1 MRNRRPTES
10 AMNRFTIA
18 IISLVCTASAG
29 FAQEY
34 KTDIPSAIVTPDSVD
49 TRLGTLKFKDGFPD
63 DATVQKVYDNLDFQR
78 GVQAFLTAMPAA
90 SLVAMRKGIRG
101 FGPDN
106 QTAIIFDTLMDSRS
120 LFLTPNTESIYT
132 TAWID
137 LKNGPIVIESPPN
150 TLGVVDD
157 FWFRYVADLGNA
169 GPDKGQ
175 GGKFLFLPPDYI
187 GPVPDGYNVY
197 KSPTFGNWFITR
209 GFQVNGD
216 PKPGADSI
224 RAHLRIYPLTQAAN
238 PPATNFIDV
247 SGKAFNTIH
256 AMDFSYFDEVNQ
268 VIQEEPNTAMDPET
282 LGLLASIGIEHRK
295 PFAPDERMR
304 KILTDSAAV
313 GSATVRAMAYRSRD
327 PEAYLYRNSAWQTP
341 FIGGSYE
348 FLRNGARLLDARSFF
363 FFMATVITPAMALK
377 TPGAGSQYLFA
388 VTDAKGRPFDGGKT
402 YKLRLPHNIPAKN
415 FWSLVL
421 YDAQTRSMLQTD
433 QQFPS
438 IGSEKKGVV
447 INPDKSVDVYFGPES
462 PPGKESNWVQTWP
475 GKGWSVILRLYGP
488 EQAFFDKTWKPGE
501 FEEVNSATGQ

>member
-1 MRNRRPTES
+1 
-10 AMNRFTIA
+10 MNRFSIA
-18 IISLVCTASAG
+18 VILLVCTALAA
-29 FAQEY
+29 FAQGY

-197 KSPTFGNWFITR
+197 KSPTFGNWYIAR

-224 RAHLRIYPLTQAAN
+224 RAHLRVYPLTQAAN

-256 AMDFSYFDEVNQ
+256 ALFVFRRGQSSYSGR
-268 VIQEEPNTAMDPET
+268 T
-282 LGLLASIGIEHRK
+282 EHGDG
-295 PFAPDERMR
+295 P
-304 KILTDSAAV
+304 
-313 GSATVRAMAYRSRD
+313 
-327 PEAYLYRNSAWQTP
+327 RN
-341 FIGGSYE
+341 
-348 FLRNGARLLDARSFF
+348 
-363 FFMATVITPAMALK
+363 
-377 TPGAGSQYLFA
+377 
-388 VTDAKGRPFDGGKT
+388 
-402 YKLRLPHNIPAKN
+402 
-415 FWSLVL
+415 
-421 YDAQTRSMLQTD
+421 TRSARFNRHRT
-433 QQFPS
+433 
-438 IGSEKKGVV
+438 
-447 INPDKSVDVYFGPES
+447 
-462 PPGKESNWVQTWP
+462 
-475 GKGWSVILRLYGP
+475 R
-488 EQAFFDKTWKPGE
+488 QAVCARRTN
-501 FEEVNSATGQ
+501 EEN

>member
-1 MRNRRPTES
+1 
-10 AMNRFTIA
+10 MNRFTVA
-18 IISLVCTASAG
+18 VISLACTASAA
-29 FAQEY
+29 FAQKY

-150 TLGVVDD
+150 TLGIVDD

-268 VIQEEPNTAMDPET
+268 VIQEEPNAAMDPET
-282 LGLLASIGIEHRK
+282 LGLLASIGIEHGK
-295 PFAPDERMR
+295 PFAPDDRMR
-304 KILTDSAAV
+304 KILTDAAAV
-313 GSATVRAMAYRSRD
+313 GSATVRALAYRSRD
-327 PEAYLYRNSAWQTP
+327 PEA
-341 FIGGSYE
+341 
-348 FLRNGARLLDARSFF
+348 
-363 FFMATVITPAMALK
+363 
-377 TPGAGSQYLFA
+377 
-388 VTDAKGRPFDGGKT
+388 
-402 YKLRLPHNIPAKN
+402 
-415 FWSLVL
+415 
-421 YDAQTRSMLQTD
+421 
-433 QQFPS
+433 
-438 IGSEKKGVV
+438 
-447 INPDKSVDVYFGPES
+447 
-462 PPGKESNWVQTWP
+462 
-475 GKGWSVILRLYGP
+475 
-488 EQAFFDKTWKPGE
+488 
-501 FEEVNSATGQ
+501 